1 MSNQGSRARV
11 SEPNCATS
19 TNSCSTNSYDVT
31 ATLQACPNTSAF
43 KSATFPPQHKY
54 ARSGPICPMTIGS
67 SQANYIPDMPSLIS
81 PPMATDG
88 ILSPGSSVSEFSS
101 LPSNCNHVRPKPF
114 TDPGCPSMLPSFIP
128 LPRHDCLRGRHKL
141 PSLSSLPFATGL
153 HLDGSSTTT
162 EEFYAQRIAELPGVA
177 QGPSC
182 VLPFLYI
189 GSKFDALDP
198 DIINVLFFLN
208 YCA

>member
-1 MSNQGSRARV
+1 
-11 SEPNCATS
+11 
-19 TNSCSTNSYDVT
+19 
-31 ATLQACPNTSAF
+31 
-43 KSATFPPQHKY
+43 
-54 ARSGPICPMTIGS
+54 
-67 SQANYIPDMPSLIS
+67 
-81 PPMATDG
+81 MATDG

-198 DIINVLFFLN
+198 DIINRLRITHVVNVSVECAQSPYVPETNFLRVPLTDKQTDKILPHFPDAFAFIGTVHRPPSSPSTPSP
-208 YCA
+208 CA